1 VLLSTYQHHHWVYHE
16 LMLYLVK
23 CYHLHLLF
31 DRALITELLQVGLD
45 DWQWTSMNFLTVDS
59 SLPDY
64 HH

>member
-1 VLLSTYQHHHWVYHE
+1 
-16 LMLYLVK
+16 MLYLVK